1 MWLRLTSQRPVFLCP
16 HIATRAR
23 RLRAPGA
30 PVVRAG
36 LAMALGALAT
46 PAVQALRVEVL
57 TSIGGLPPHIT
68 AQFESPAAF
77 RQGPR
82 GDYFV
87 FDRGGHAVHRVAPDR
102 SAARKIIGIG
112 QEDGKV
118 IDPTG
123 FDVAEDGR
131 LVVAD
136 RPGGRQRIQVF
147 DPEGLRVGGFILP
160 GQPAARIVIGGAVLN
175 GAGAIQ
181 FAKREL
187 LLSHPESG
195 ALITA
200 YTAAGYSTSVVG
212 RLRSTAYESDREL
225 HLAMNAGL
233 PLADPTGGYYFVF
246 MAGRPAFRKYDATGK
261 LLFERL
267 IQGAELDAFLDA
279 QPTQWPRRVIQD
291 REVPFVA
298 PVVRAAAVSPSGEL
312 WISLAVPYTYVY
324 DAQGDKTRTLQF
336 RAAGIVG
343 PSSLAFTGRGT
354 LLVTPGCYEFDPRS
368 PDK

>member
-1 MWLRLTSQRPVFLCP
+1 MQIRWRVVAVV
-16 HIATRAR
+16 IAIGVLSA
-23 RLRAPGA
+23 
-30 PVVRAG
+30 
-36 LAMALGALAT
+36 
-46 PAVQALRVEVL
+46 PAVEALRVEVL
-57 TSIGGLPPHIT
+57 TSIGGLPPHVT
-68 AQFESPAAF
+68 AEFESPSAF
-77 RQGPR
+77 QQGPS

-87 FDRGGHAVHRVAPDR
+87 FDRGGHAVYRVAPDR
-102 SAARKIIGIG
+102 SAVRKIIGIG
-112 QEDGKV
+112 QEDGKI

-136 RPGGRQRIQVF
+136 RPRGRQRIQVF
-147 DPEGLRVGGFILP
+147 DAEGLRLGGFILP

-195 ALITA
+195 ALITS
-200 YTAAGYSTSVVG
+200 YTAAGYSMSVVG
-212 RLRSTAYESDREL
+212 RLRSTGYESDREL
-225 HLAMNAGL
+225 HMAMNAGL
-233 PLADPTGGYYFVF
+233 PLADPPGGYYVVF
-246 MAGRPAFRKYDATGK
+246 MTGRPAFQKFDATGK

-267 IQGAELDAFLDA
+267 VQGVELDAFLDA
-279 QPTQWPRRVIQD
+279 QPTQWPRRVVQD

-324 DAQGDKTRTLQF
+324 DAEGDKTRTLQL
-336 RAAGIVG
+336 RAAGSVG
-343 PSSLAFTGRGT
+343 PTSLSFTRRGT
-354 LLVTPGCYEFDPRS
+354 VLVTPGCFEFDPRTAG
-368 PDK
+368 K